1 MNLPFYYATKNIL
14 FPLILP
20 SPMTLSPSVCC
31 PPGPYCPPP
40 SLTPPANPSHNRLS
54 LWELTR
60 LSIQDDMVVWVFL
73 SPSIEV
79 NPHSATIPSLH
90 KAGTIKVSRLC
101 ETPHCPWPG
110 SSLKFTVSPQP
121 VSPQSVSP
129 QPVPPAS
136 RGASAGA
143 AASRAV
149 WPWLSSPGVVSPVVS
164 DWLAGLLP
172 AGRTRGTIL
181 RLGGGTPNTPH
192 SGKTDWNKMFK
203 PISGA
208 KTVTLISF
216 GFGKHLQ
223 SCKNA
228 MLMEE
233 VKSID
238 IWALSP
244 ILGSTTQFGLIWVK
258 QKNRTG
264 FSKGWQGSPEGFL
277 EQGPILRA
285 KIKKTNCLAVI
296 SFPACTF
303 LENLVISQFVT

>member
-1 MNLPFYYATKNIL
+1 
-14 FPLILP
+14 
-20 SPMTLSPSVCC
+20 MTWSPSVCC
-31 PPGPYCPPP
+31 PLGPSDCPHP
-40 SLTPPANPSHNRLS
+40 SLTPPVKPFRITLLSGFAYHLQLKWTLTLQLFHLWTKLEQLKSLFFMRL
-54 LWELTR
+54 LT
-60 LSIQDDMVVWVFL
+60 V
-73 SPSIEV
+73 PA
-79 NPHSATIPSLH
+79 PHH
-90 KAGTIKVSRLC
+90 
-101 ETPHCPWPG
+101 
-110 SSLKFTVSPQP
+110 
-121 VSPQSVSP
+121 SPQSVLA
-129 QPVPPAS
+129 AS

-149 WPWLSSPGVVSPVVS
+149 CPWLSSPGVVSPVVS

-181 RLGGGTPNTPH
+181 RLGGGTPNALH

-258 QKNRTG
+258 QKSRTG

-277 EQGPILRA
+277 EQGSILRA
-285 KIKKTNCLAVI
+285 KI
-296 SFPACTF
+296 
-303 LENLVISQFVT
+303 